1 MRATAFTICV
11 LVSWLLAVTAVA
23 GPAVLTVDPDSQ
35 TIGGGTTGTVVIMY
49 DGTAVAEG
57 LRGFHLTI
65 DYDETLV
72 TVADL
77 EVDVWEGSFL
87 SHVDPTAFYAV
98 QVDANT
104 IVVDCAILG
113 ETAGAFG
120 TGDLCTIVFTGLEPY
135 DGVSP
140 VHFAEVTLRDVDNHA
155 ITWTADD
162 GEIIVDITAPPPP
175 TIYPEPTYTQ
185 GTTNTLYWTDMSAY
199 GAVGYCIECSESP
212 TFVPLHGTSGCT
224 PLLQHT
230 FTDLEDGVLYYYRVK
245 CRDMWWNVSDWSSP
259 LTVSTQDD
267 SPPITAAGPLNPY
280 YNTVMFNVPFTAS
293 DATSGVQY
301 VELYFQVDGGGYSK
315 YGGTYTTSP
324 IAFVASGQGVYDF
337 YTIGTDNVGNIES
350 APVVPDCS
358 TEVDLTPPAA
368 VTDMDARP
376 GHNKIH
382 LSWTVSAFRAS
393 PVEGTLI
400 VRKPWGVGAYPEYD
414 DWGAPVGYP
423 AHPADGTVVAF
434 VPGTGA
440 KTYDDT
446 GFTDA
451 TRNIY
456 YYTAFARDAAGN
468 YSAAAS
474 TAQDRATSYWLA
486 DVSTPSGA
494 PGVYDG
500 LVDYYDKV
508 VLSSCYWTQHGSP
521 FYKNEMDVG
530 PTDDWSRFGIP
541 LTDNWVNF
549 EDLMVL
555 AMNYGRVSPAGR
567 VVVEA
572 LTGGAT
578 GGGTTLAL
586 RHVGGA
592 VEAGQEIA
600 VDLVLDGNDARVK
613 GVSAAVS
620 FDAGRLELVG
630 VAPSYGVAGLGSDA
644 FFIWRREGAGAAL
657 IDLALLGTDRVLGGS
672 GPLARLTF
680 RVVRADAALVALDG
694 AAVRD
699 SDNAD
704 VGAALVSLALNAA
717 GEPPAWALDQN
728 TPNPFNPRTTIAF
741 EIAEPCDVR
750 LAVYSTSGRLVRELV
765 NARVDAGRRA
775 VVWDGVD
782 ERGGAVGSG
791 VYLCVLEAGGRRI
804 ERKMVLMK

>member
-1 MRATAFTICV
+1 MRGNIFTVCVLLSWLFAATA
-11 LVSWLLAVTAVA
+11 AA
-23 GPAVLTVDPDSQ
+23 GPAVLTVDPDFQ
-35 TIGGGTTGTVVIMY
+35 TIGGGTMGTVVIMY
-49 DGTAVAEG
+49 DGTAVTGG
-57 LRGFHLTI
+57 LRGFHLAI

-77 EVDVWEGSFL
+77 ETDLWEGSFL
-87 SHVDPTAFYAV
+87 SHVGATAFYAV
-98 QVDANT
+98 QADANT
-104 IVVDCAILG
+104 IVIDCAILG
-113 ETAGAFG
+113 ETTGASG
-120 TGDLCTIVFTGLEPY
+120 TGSLCTIVFTGLEPY

-140 VHFAEVTLRDVDNHA
+140 VHFAEVTLRDPDNHA
-155 ITWTADD
+155 IAYTVDD
-162 GEIIVDITAPPPP
+162 GEIHVDNTAPPAP
-175 TIYPEPTYTQ
+175 TIYPEPEFTQ
-185 GTTNTLYWTDMSAY
+185 GTTNTVSWTDMSAY
-199 GAVGYCIECSESP
+199 GGVGYCCECSEFP
-212 TFVPLHGTSGCT
+212 DFVPLHGTTGCT
-224 PLLQHT
+224 PLTVYT

-245 CRDMWWNVSDWSSP
+245 CRDMWWNTSDWSSP
-259 LTVSTQDD
+259 LTTSTQDD
-267 SPPITAAGPLNPY
+267 SPPVTAAGPLNPY
-280 YNTVMFNVPFTAS
+280 YNTVSFNVPFAAS

-301 VELYFQVDGGGYSK
+301 VELYYQVDGGGYVK

-324 IAFVASGQGVYDF
+324 IAFIAPGQGVYDF
-337 YTIGTDNVGNIES
+337 YTIGTDNVGNVES
-350 APVVPDCS
+350 APVTPDCS
-358 TEVDLTPPAA
+358 TEVDLTPPPA
-368 VTDMDARP
+368 VTDLDARP

-382 LSWTVSAFRAS
+382 LSWTTPAFRSA

-400 VRKPWGVGAYPEYD
+400 VRKAWGVGAYPEYD
-414 DWGAPVGYP
+414 DWGAPAGYP

-440 KTYDDT
+440 MTYDDT
-446 GFTDA
+446 GFADA

-567 VVVEA
+567 VIVDA
-572 LTGGAT
+572 LAGGAT
-578 GGGTTLAL
+578 GGDTALAL
-586 RHVGGA
+586 RLTGGE
-592 VEAGQEIA
+592 VEAGREIA
-600 VDLVLDGNDARVK
+600 VDLVLEGNDARVK

-620 FDAGRLELVG
+620 FDAATLDLIG
-630 VAPSYGVAGLGSDA
+630 VAPSGGIAGLGSDA
-644 FFIWRREGAGAAL
+644 FFIWRREGAGAAR

-680 RVVRADAALVALDG
+680 RVLRADAALVALDC

-699 SDNAD
+699 ADNAE

-717 GEPPAWALDQN
+717 GTTPAWVLDQN
-728 TPNPFNPRTTIAF
+728 TPNPFNPRTTVAF
-741 EIAEPCDVR
+741 EVAEPCDVR
-750 LAVYSTSGRLVRELV
+750 LAVYSTSGRLVRGLV
-765 NARVDAGRRA
+765 DGRVDAGRHA
-775 VVWDGVD
+775 AVWDGAD
-782 ERGGAVGSG
+782 DRGAAVGSG